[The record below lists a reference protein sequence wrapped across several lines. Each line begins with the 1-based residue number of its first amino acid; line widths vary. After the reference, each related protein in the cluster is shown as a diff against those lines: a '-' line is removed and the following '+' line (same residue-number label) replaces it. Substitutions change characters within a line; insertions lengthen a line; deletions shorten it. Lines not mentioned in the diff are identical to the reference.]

1 MKIMKKRKKERKK
14 KERRKR
20 RIEDK
25 RNQISLVDIEFK
37 KHLYK
42 ELRNKS
48 TVKAMHQGSNCI
60 QKKQQEKEMTSV
72 SSTVMS
78 SRIC

>member
-48 TVKAMHQGSNCI
+48 TAKGSNCI